1 MFIFTTDTDGA
12 LLTLTLGNKARYDIM
27 RQTNPALRFLELTDV
42 LGSHDPKDIIQA
54 PQSYRMISDIGLIRT
69 R

>member
-1 MFIFTTDTDGA
+1 MFIFTTDSDGNIQ
-12 LLTLTLGNKARYDIM
+12 TLTLGNKARYDFM
-27 RQTNPALRFLELTDV
+27 RPANPALRFLEITDV
-42 LGSHDPKDIIQA
+42 LGSHDPKDIIQS